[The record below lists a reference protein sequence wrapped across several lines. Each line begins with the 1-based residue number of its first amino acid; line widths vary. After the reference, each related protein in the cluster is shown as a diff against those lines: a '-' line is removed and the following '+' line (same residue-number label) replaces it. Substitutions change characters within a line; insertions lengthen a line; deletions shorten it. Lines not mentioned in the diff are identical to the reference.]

1 MRNLLKEA
9 VHAGMTYVE
18 YNLLFKQLVHEGKTT
33 GEVSEEKINFTRLNF
48 SRTKR
53 LDKTASIQEIH
64 LNKITQL
71 NAKQIWLVITEP
83 WCGDA
88 AHTLPILNKVSV
100 KSNNIDLKIVLRDEN
115 PELMNAFLTNGSQ
128 AIPKLII
135 LDENLEVIQSWGP
148 RSRNA
153 TQLVTEYKA
162 QFEKFDDELKKNLQ
176 IWYNQD
182 RGKSIINEIVDI
194 MKNKSL
200 SKATST

>member
-18 YNLLFKQLVHEGKTT
+18 YNRLFKQLVKEGKTT
-33 GEVSEEKINFTRLNF
+33 GEISEEKIKYTRLNF

-53 LDKTASIQEIH
+53 LDKTVSIQDFH
-64 LNKITQL
+64 SNKINHL
-71 NAKQIWLVITEP
+71 NAKQIWLIISES

-88 AHTLPILNKVSV
+88 AQTLPILNKISLE
-100 KSNNIDLKIVLRDEN
+100 SNNIDLKIVLRDEY

-135 LDENLEVIQSWGP
+135 LDEDLEVIQSWGP

-153 TQLVTEYKA
+153 AQLVTEYKY
-162 QFEKFDDELKKNLQ
+162 QYGKVDDELKKKLQ

-182 RGKSIINEIVDI
+182 HGKSIINEIVDI
-194 MKNKSL
+194 IENTSL
-200 SKATST
+200 NIVSLV